1 MQSYMEAFSYF
12 LQNNQIFL
20 YVSGLSTI
28 FFLLSLMGLSWLI
41 SIIPHNYFVD
51 KKRVSL
57 IKMRNP
63 LMWLLII
70 IIKNSIGLILILCG
84 ILMLILPGQGVLT
97 IITGLIFLDYPG
109 KFRFERLLV
118 RNKLILNSMNCI
130 RRKLNK
136 PDICLPCKLTK

>member
-20 YVSGLSTI
+20 YISGLSTI
-28 FFLLSLMGLSWLI
+28 FFLLSLVGLSWLI

-51 KKRVSL
+51 KKRVSF
-57 IKMRNP
+57 IKMKNP
-63 LMWLLII
+63 LMWLSIV

-109 KFRFERLLV
+109 KFKFERLLV
-118 RNKLILNSMNCI
+118 RNKLILNSMNWI

-136 PDICLPCKLTK
+136 PDLII

>member
-20 YVSGLSTI
+20 YISGLSTI
-28 FFLLSLMGLSWLI
+28 FFLLSLLGLSWLI

-57 IKMRNP
+57 IKMKKP
-63 LMWLLII
+63 LMWLPII
-70 IIKNSIGLILILCG
+70 IIKNSIGLVLILCG

-109 KFRFERLLV
+109 KFRFERSLV
-118 RNKLILNSMNCI
+118 RNKLILNSMNWI
-130 RRKLNK
+130 RRKLDK
-136 PDICLPCKLTK
+136 PDLII

>member
-20 YVSGLSTI
+20 YISGLSTI

-57 IKMRNP
+57 IKMKNP
-63 LMWLLII
+63 LMWLPII
-70 IIKNSIGLILILCG
+70 IIKNSIGLVLILCG

-109 KFRFERLLV
+109 KFRFERSLV
-118 RNKLILNSMNCI
+118 RNKLILNSMNWI
-130 RRKLNK
+130 RRKLDK
-136 PDICLPCKLTK
+136 PDLII

>member
-1 MQSYMEAFSYF
+1 MQSYVEAFSYF

-20 YVSGLSTI
+20 YISGLSTI

-51 KKRVSL
+51 KKRVSF
-57 IKMRNP
+57 IKMKNP
-63 LMWLLII
+63 LMWLSIV

-109 KFRFERLLV
+109 KFKFERLLV
-118 RNKLILNSMNCI
+118 RNKLILNSMNWI
-130 RRKLNK
+130 RRKLDK
-136 PDICLPCKLTK
+136 PDLII

>member
-20 YVSGLSTI
+20 YISGLSTI
-28 FFLLSLMGLSWLI
+28 FFLLSLLGLSWLI

-57 IKMRNP
+57 IKMKNP
-63 LMWLLII
+63 LMWLPII

-109 KFRFERLLV
+109 KFKFERLLV
-118 RNKLILNSMNCI
+118 RNKLILNSMNWI

-136 PDICLPCKLTK
+136 PDLII

>member
-20 YVSGLSTI
+20 YISGLSTI
-28 FFLLSLMGLSWLI
+28 FFLLSLLGLSWLI

-57 IKMRNP
+57 IKMKNP
-63 LMWLLII
+63 LMWLPII
-70 IIKNSIGLILILCG
+70 IIKNSIGLVLILFG

-109 KFRFERLLV
+109 KFRFERSLV
-118 RNKLILNSMNCI
+118 RNKLILNSMNWI

-136 PDICLPCKLTK
+136 PDLII

>member
-20 YVSGLSTI
+20 YISGLSTI
-28 FFLLSLMGLSWLI
+28 FFLLSLLGLSWLI

-57 IKMRNP
+57 IKMKNP
-63 LMWLLII
+63 LMWLPII
-70 IIKNSIGLILILCG
+70 IIKNSIGLVLILCG

-97 IITGLIFLDYPG
+97 IITGLIFLDYRG
-109 KFRFERLLV
+109 KFKFERLLV
-118 RNKLILNSMNCI
+118 RNKLILNSMNWI

-136 PDICLPCKLTK
+136 PDLII

>member
-20 YVSGLSTI
+20 YISGLSTI
-28 FFLLSLMGLSWLI
+28 FFLLSLLGLSWLI

-57 IKMRNP
+57 IKMKNP
-63 LMWLLII
+63 LMWLPII
-70 IIKNSIGLILILCG
+70 IIKNSIGLVLILCG

-97 IITGLIFLDYPG
+97 IITGIIFLDYPG
-109 KFRFERLLV
+109 KFRFERSLV
-118 RNKLILNSMNCI
+118 RNKLILNSMNWI
-130 RRKLNK
+130 RRKLDK
-136 PDICLPCKLTK
+136 PDLII

>member
-20 YVSGLSTI
+20 YISGLSTI
-28 FFLLSLMGLSWLI
+28 FFLLSLLGLSWLI

-57 IKMRNP
+57 IKMKNP
-63 LMWLLII
+63 LMWLPII
-70 IIKNSIGLILILCG
+70 IIKNSIGLVLILCG

-109 KFRFERLLV
+109 KFRFERSLV
-118 RNKLILNSMNCI
+118 RNKLILNSMNWI
-130 RRKLNK
+130 RRKRNK
-136 PDICLPCKLTK
+136 PDLII

>member
-20 YVSGLSTI
+20 YISGLSTI
-28 FFLLSLMGLSWLI
+28 FFLLSLLGLSWLI

-57 IKMRNP
+57 IKMKNP
-63 LMWLLII
+63 LMWLPII
-70 IIKNSIGLILILCG
+70 IIKNSIGLVLILFG

-109 KFRFERLLV
+109 KFRFERSLV
-118 RNKLILNSMNCI
+118 RNKLILNSMNWI
-130 RRKLNK
+130 RRKLDK
-136 PDICLPCKLTK
+136 PDLII

>member
-12 LQNNQIFL
+12 LQNNQNLL
-20 YVSGLSTI
+20 YISRLSNI
-28 FFLLSLMGLSWLI
+28 FFLLSLLGLSWLI

-57 IKMRNP
+57 IKMKNP
-63 LMWLLII
+63 LMWLPII
-70 IIKNSIGLILILCG
+70 IIKNSIGLVLILCG

-109 KFRFERLLV
+109 KFRFERSLV
-118 RNKLILNSMNCI
+118 RNKLILNSMRI
-130 RRKLNK
+130 YF
-136 PDICLPCKLTK
+136 

>member
-20 YVSGLSTI
+20 YISGLSTI
-28 FFLLSLMGLSWLI
+28 FFLLSLLGLSWLI

-51 KKRVSL
+51 KKRISL
-57 IKMRNP
+57 IKMKNP
-63 LMWLLII
+63 LMWLPII
-70 IIKNSIGLILILCG
+70 IIKNSIGLVLILCG

-109 KFRFERLLV
+109 KFRFERSLV
-118 RNKLILNSMNCI
+118 RNKLILNSMNWI
-130 RRKLNK
+130 RRKLDK
-136 PDICLPCKLTK
+136 PDLII

>member
-20 YVSGLSTI
+20 YISGLSTI

-57 IKMRNP
+57 IKMKNP
-63 LMWLLII
+63 LMWLPII
-70 IIKNSIGLILILCG
+70 IIKNSIGLVLILCG

-109 KFRFERLLV
+109 KFRFERSLV
-118 RNKLILNSMNCI
+118 RNKLILNSMNWI
-130 RRKLNK
+130 RRKLDK
-136 PDICLPCKLTK
+136 SDLII

>member
-20 YVSGLSTI
+20 YISGLSTI

-51 KKRVSL
+51 KKRISL
-57 IKMRNP
+57 IKMKNP
-63 LMWLLII
+63 LMWLPII
-70 IIKNSIGLILILCG
+70 IIKNSIGLVLILCG

-109 KFRFERLLV
+109 KFRFERSLV
-118 RNKLILNSMNCI
+118 RNKLILNSMNWI
-130 RRKLNK
+130 RRKLDK
-136 PDICLPCKLTK
+136 PDLII

>member
-1 MQSYMEAFSYF
+1 MQSYMEAFSYI

-20 YVSGLSTI
+20 YISGLSTI

-57 IKMRNP
+57 IKIKNP
-63 LMWLLII
+63 LMWLPII
-70 IIKNSIGLILILCG
+70 IIKNSIGLVLILFG

-109 KFRFERLLV
+109 KFRFERSLV
-118 RNKLILNSMNCI
+118 RNKLILNSMNWI
-130 RRKLNK
+130 RRKLDK
-136 PDICLPCKLTK
+136 PDLII

>member
-20 YVSGLSTI
+20 YISGLSTI
-28 FFLLSLMGLSWLI
+28 FFLLSLLGLSWLI

-57 IKMRNP
+57 IKMKNP
-63 LMWLLII
+63 LMWLPII
-70 IIKNSIGLILILCG
+70 IIKNSIGLVLILCG

-109 KFRFERLLV
+109 KFKFERLLV
-118 RNKLILNSMNCI
+118 RNKLILNSMNWI

-136 PDICLPCKLTK
+136 PDLII

>member
-20 YVSGLSTI
+20 YLSGLSTI

-57 IKMRNP
+57 IKMKNP
-63 LMWLLII
+63 LMWLPII
-70 IIKNSIGLILILCG
+70 IIKNSIGLVLILCG

-109 KFRFERLLV
+109 KFRFERSLV
-118 RNKLILNSMNCI
+118 RNKLILNSMNWI
-130 RRKLNK
+130 RRKLDK
-136 PDICLPCKLTK
+136 PDLII

>member
-1 MQSYMEAFSYF
+1 MQPYMEAFSYF

-20 YVSGLSTI
+20 YISGLSTI
-28 FFLLSLMGLSWLI
+28 FFLLSLLGLSWLI

-51 KKRVSL
+51 KKRVSF
-57 IKMRNP
+57 IKMKNP

-70 IIKNSIGLILILCG
+70 IIKNLIGLILIICG

-109 KFRFERLLV
+109 KFRFERSLV
-118 RNKLILNSMNCI
+118 RNKLILNSMNWI
-130 RRKLNK
+130 RRKLDK
-136 PDICLPCKLTK
+136 PDLII

>member
-20 YVSGLSTI
+20 YISGLSTI
-28 FFLLSLMGLSWLI
+28 FFLLSLLGLSWLI

-51 KKRVSL
+51 KKRISL
-57 IKMRNP
+57 IKMKNP
-63 LMWLLII
+63 LMWLPII
-70 IIKNSIGLILILCG
+70 IIKNSIGLVLILCG

-109 KFRFERLLV
+109 KFRFERSLV
-118 RNKLILNSMNCI
+118 RNKLILNSMNWI

-136 PDICLPCKLTK
+136 PDLII

>member
-20 YVSGLSTI
+20 YISGLSTI
-28 FFLLSLMGLSWLI
+28 FFLLSLLGLSWLI

-57 IKMRNP
+57 IKMKNP
-63 LMWLLII
+63 LMWLPII
-70 IIKNSIGLILILCG
+70 IIKNSIGLVLILCG

-109 KFRFERLLV
+109 KFRFERSLV
-118 RNKLILNSMNCI
+118 RNKLILNSMNWI
-130 RRKLNK
+130 RRKLDK
-136 PDICLPCKLTK
+136 PDLII

>member
-1 MQSYMEAFSYF
+1 MQSYVEAFSYF

-20 YVSGLSTI
+20 YISGLSSI

-57 IKMRNP
+57 IKMKNP
-63 LMWLLII
+63 LMWLPII
-70 IIKNSIGLILILCG
+70 IIKNSIGLVLILCG

-109 KFRFERLLV
+109 KFRFERSLV
-118 RNKLILNSMNCI
+118 RNKLILNSMNWI

-136 PDICLPCKLTK
+136 PDLII

>member
-57 IKMRNP
+57 IKMKNP

-109 KFRFERLLV
+109 KFKFERLLV
-118 RNKLILNSMNCI
+118 RNKLILNSMNWI

-136 PDICLPCKLTK
+136 PDLII

>member
-20 YVSGLSTI
+20 YISGLSTI

-57 IKMRNP
+57 IKMKNP

-109 KFRFERLLV
+109 KFRFERSLV
-118 RNKLILNSMNCI
+118 RNKLILNSMNWI
-130 RRKLNK
+130 RRKLDK
-136 PDICLPCKLTK
+136 PDLII

>member
-20 YVSGLSTI
+20 YISGLSTI
-28 FFLLSLMGLSWLI
+28 FFLLSLLGLSWLI

-57 IKMRNP
+57 IKMKNP
-63 LMWLLII
+63 FMWLPII
-70 IIKNSIGLILILCG
+70 IIKNSIGLVLILCG

-109 KFRFERLLV
+109 KFRFERSLV
-118 RNKLILNSMNCI
+118 RNKLILNSMNWI
-130 RRKLNK
+130 RRKLDK
-136 PDICLPCKLTK
+136 PDLII

>member
-1 MQSYMEAFSYF
+1 MEAFSYF

-20 YVSGLSTI
+20 YISGLSTI
-28 FFLLSLMGLSWLI
+28 FFLLSLLGLSWLI

-57 IKMRNP
+57 IKMKNP
-63 LMWLLII
+63 LMWLPII
-70 IIKNSIGLILILCG
+70 IIKNSIGLVLILCG

-109 KFRFERLLV
+109 KFRFERSLV
-118 RNKLILNSMNCI
+118 RNKLILNSMNWI
-130 RRKLNK
+130 RRKLDK
-136 PDICLPCKLTK
+136 PDLII

>member
-109 KFRFERLLV
+109 KFKFERLLV

-136 PDICLPCKLTK
+136 PDLII

>member
-20 YVSGLSTI
+20 YISGLSTI
-28 FFLLSLMGLSWLI
+28 FFLLSLLGLSWLI

-57 IKMRNP
+57 IKMKNP
-63 LMWLLII
+63 LMWLPII
-70 IIKNSIGLILILCG
+70 IIKNSIGLVLILCG
-84 ILMLILPGQGVLT
+84 ILLLILPGQGVLT

-109 KFRFERLLV
+109 KFRFERSLV
-118 RNKLILNSMNCI
+118 RNKLILNSMNWI

-136 PDICLPCKLTK
+136 PDLII

>member
-1 MQSYMEAFSYF
+1 MQSYMEAFSYI

-20 YVSGLSTI
+20 YISGLSTI

-51 KKRVSL
+51 KKRVSFM
-57 IKMRNP
+57 KMKNP
-63 LMWLLII
+63 LMWLLIV

-109 KFRFERLLV
+109 KFKFERLLV
-118 RNKLILNSMNCI
+118 RNKLILNSMNWI

-136 PDICLPCKLTK
+136 PDLII